1 MGTGE
6 RAMKVPAPVRAMV
19 LRPVRAARRLW
30 RRSLQIRVIAS
41 TVVLCGVVVVLA
53 GWALLD
59 NIAHGLAENRRDAA
73 IAQAR
78 TGYNT
83 AQARLDAA
91 VESPGDSTQSAS
103 LTQLVD
109 SLTAASPKSR
119 VYDMVLE
126 GPLNASGH
134 GPVRTSTE
142 LAKGTV
148 PDDLQHAVVSG
159 RGTYWRYSE
168 LPLAGGSQSD
178 DQAGVVVGSTVTS
191 PSSGD
196 RYAMYYLFSMAE
208 QQATLALVRK
218 ALIIAGFAMV
228 ALVGAIAWLVTRQV
242 LNPIRSARSTAE
254 RLAQGSLEERMQI
267 QGEDDLA
274 RLASSFNQ
282 MAASLQQQIR
292 QLQELSRLQQRFVS
306 DVSHE
311 LRTPLTT
318 VQMAAEVLGRSKS
331 QLDAQSARAAELLRR
346 ELKRFEDL
354 LRDLLDLSRFD
365 AGAAGLQLAKVD
377 MAAVARRAAGN
388 PQLARASI
396 AVELSGADR
405 PAVVDADI
413 RRVERI
419 IRNLLNNVA
428 KYSGS
433 QRVRV
438 TVAAA
443 TECVSISVRDWGRGL
458 DQGET
463 ERVFDRF
470 WRSDPARTQGGT
482 GLGLSISRE
491 DALLQRG
498 TLTAWGAP
506 GRGAEFILTIP
517 RLGGSADPPAII
529 SEFA

>member
-1 MGTGE
+1 
-6 RAMKVPAPVRAMV
+6 MKA
-19 LRPVRAARRLW
+19 LRPVRAVHRIW
-30 RRSLQIRVIAS
+30 RRSLQTRVIAS
-41 TVVLCGVVVVLA
+41 TVVLCGVVVILA

-59 NIAHGLAENRRDAA
+59 NIAHGLTENRRDAA

-103 LTQLVD
+103 LTQIVD

-119 VYDMVLE
+119 VYDVVLE

-134 GPVRTSTE
+134 GPVRTSTD
-142 LAKGTV
+142 LASGTV

-159 RGTYWRYSE
+159 RGTFWRYSD
-168 LPLAGGSQSD
+168 LPLAGNPDAQP
-178 DQAGVVVGSTVTS
+178 GVVVGSTVTS

-208 QQATLALVRK
+208 QQSTLALVRQ

-228 ALVGAIAWLVTRQV
+228 VLVGAIAWIVTRQV
-242 LNPIRSARSTAE
+242 LNPIRSARGTAE
-254 RLAQGSLEERMQI
+254 RIAQGSLEERMQI
-267 QGEDDLA
+267 HGEDDLA

-282 MAASLQQQIR
+282 MAANLQQQIR

-396 AVELSGADR
+396 AVELCGADR

-419 IRNLLNNVA
+419 VRNLLNNVA
-428 KYSGS
+428 KYSDS
-433 QRVRV
+433 PRVRV

-443 TECVSISVRDWGRGL
+443 AECVSISVRDWGGGL
-458 DQGET
+458 EHSEI

-470 WRSDPARTQGGT
+470 WRSDPARTHGGT

-491 DALLQRG
+491 DALLHRG
-498 TLTAWGAP
+498 TLTAWSAP
-506 GRGAEFILTIP
+506 GRGAEFIVTIP